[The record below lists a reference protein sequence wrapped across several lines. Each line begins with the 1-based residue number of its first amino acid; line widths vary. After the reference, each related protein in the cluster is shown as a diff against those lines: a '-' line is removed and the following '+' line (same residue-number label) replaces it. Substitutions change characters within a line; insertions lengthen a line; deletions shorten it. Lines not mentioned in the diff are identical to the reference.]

1 MRHPG
6 TLTLIK
12 RIGSND
18 VSHVRLAREK
28 NTRELVSGQ
37 HHRTPPIACGNTCSM
52 TKRPTSMRA
61 SALSPP
67 IEHQRKRRL
76 RGIEIGKRTLNGN
89 ASTAEQIVGKIA
101 RQVNTRGAQGR
112 NGIQGKASRGL
123 GRKLLDRMTSANG
136 NNTGG
141 RAAQR
146 GNVRGALAGAAQIA
160 SERTDIGT
168 LAH

>member
-1 MRHPG
+1 MLHG
-6 TLTLIK
+6 KAATLNA
-12 RIGSND
+12 GE
-18 VSHVRLAREK
+18 RLE
-28 NTRELVSGQ
+28 S
-37 HHRTPPIACGNTCSM
+37 
-52 TKRPTSMRA
+52 
-61 SALSPP
+61 P

-89 ASTAEQIVGKIA
+89 ASAAEKVGGKIA
-101 RQVNTRGAQGR
+101 RQVNTCGAQGR

-146 GNVRGALAGAAQIA
+146 GNVRGALAGAAQVA
-160 SERTDIGT
+160 SERTDIGALAHRERHGPHTCIT
-168 LAH
+168 LASYGDQVGGINLDGARR

>member
-1 MRHPG
+1 MLHDKAAALNAG
-6 TLTLIK
+6 E
-12 RIGSND
+12 
-18 VSHVRLAREK
+18 RLE
-28 NTRELVSGQ
+28 S
-37 HHRTPPIACGNTCSM
+37 
-52 TKRPTSMRA
+52 
-61 SALSPP
+61 P

-89 ASTAEQIVGKIA
+89 AATTKQVVCKITRQID
-101 RQVNTRGAQGR
+101 TRGTKGGD
-112 NGIQGKASRGL
+112 GIQGEAGRRL

-160 SERTDIGT
+160 SERTDLGT